1 VVNVFVGFVRIVVD
15 RFRFIEDGK
24 FQYIAIHG
32 NSSCSLTIFHH
43 LLVLLLSYNC
53 DWGILS
59 FNKFR
64 RMGSWLCNC

>member
-1 VVNVFVGFVRIVVD
+1 MFVGFVRIVVD

-53 DWGILS
+53 D
-59 FNKFR
+59 
-64 RMGSWLCNC
+64 